1 MATFDANP
9 STTRNGQDTYNSPSA
24 TSRDKWNI
32 NPTALPAGYTYKLH
46 SQMGNGPITPT
57 DLTQGVIFRPGPAA
71 TGLTMYMTYK
81 KDGSTDEVQF
91 THSVPATTGA
101 DVIGWTPGEGQAG
114 APQPTITISVMTGLG
129 GDV

>member
-1 MATFDANP
+1 MATFDATP

-24 TSRDKWNI
+24 KSTDKWSI

-46 SQMGNGPITPT
+46 SQMGNGPVTPT
-57 DLTQGVIFRPGPAA
+57 VLTQGTVFKPGAA
-71 TGLTMYMTYK
+71 TSNLTMYMTYM

-91 THSVPATTGA
+91 THDVPATTGA
-101 DVIGWTPGEGQAG
+101 NSVNWMPGEGQAG
-114 APQPTITISVMTGLG
+114 APQPSVTITIMAGLG